1 MNVDRTNIFVA
12 FFPMEIYIEHVE
24 KLGSYAS
31 VNFEPKLIQK
41 VVLYLFDLYCK
52 IRRI

>member
-12 FFPMEIYIEHVE
+12 FFPMEINIGHVE

-31 VNFEPKLIQK
+31 VKFETKLIQK
-41 VVLYLFDLYCK
+41 EVLNLFDLYCK

>member
-1 MNVDRTNIFVA
+1 MNVDRRNIFVA
-12 FFPMEIYIEHVE
+12 FFPMEINIGHVE

-31 VNFEPKLIQK
+31 IKFEPKLIQK

-52 IRRI
+52 VRRI

>member
-12 FFPMEIYIEHVE
+12 ISMEICIEHVE

-31 VNFEPKLIQK
+31 VKFEPKLIQK
-41 VVLYLFDLYCK
+41 EVLNLFDLYCK